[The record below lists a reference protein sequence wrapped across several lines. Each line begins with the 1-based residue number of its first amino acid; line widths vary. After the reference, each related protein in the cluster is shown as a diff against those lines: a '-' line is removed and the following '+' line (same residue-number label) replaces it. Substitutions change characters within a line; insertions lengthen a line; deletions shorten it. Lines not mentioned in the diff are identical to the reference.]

1 MIAFT
6 LDLSRIERKRIFV
19 GKTGKKYLSFVLVDG
34 PDQFGNDGKV
44 VHSISKEE
52 RLAGVKGEICGNWR
66 RVGIKKGPPPPEAKK
81 TPSPTMATGG
91 KEDLFDKQ

>member
-1 MIAFT
+1 MIALT

-19 GKTGKKYLSFVLVDG
+19 GKTGKKYLSFVLIDG

-52 RLAGVKGEICGNWR
+52 RLTVGKGDICGNWR
-66 RVGIKKGPPPPEAKK
+66 HVGAKK
-81 TPSPTMATGG
+81 TPAIVAEERTYS
-91 KEDLFDKQ
+91 